1 LIETAVGRVF
11 HTGDWKID
19 PTPVIGKPASPAQ
32 LSSIGDRGVDILV
45 CDSTNAFNTEASGSE
60 ASVRPGIA
68 ETVAKAK
75 GRVVVTTFASNAAR
89 LVTLGEVAKETGRKL
104 CVTGRSLD
112 RI

>member
-1 LIETAVGRVF
+1 F
-11 HTGDWKID
+11 HTGDWKLD
-19 PTPVIGKPASPAQ
+19 QTPVIGKPASPAQ
-32 LSSIGDRGVDILV
+32 LASIGDRGVDILV

-89 LVTLGEVAKETGRKL
+89 LVTLGEVAKE
-104 CVTGRSLD
+104 
-112 RI
+112 